1 MGAARRASHRLTM
14 RRAIT
19 LLGILS
25 TLVFALHAALS
36 YVQAPIATY
45 DERPYGQI
53 VFYQRLAERLVRIP
67 GLVDVVSRINPQLA
81 RSGRE
86 RAPMV
91 VRALSGDSP
100 MKDPRTFSL
109 SYGLPLA
116 AITVFA
122 LAVLVLLQRYPQSV
136 NERTPRQLITWASLF
151 ALVMAF
157 AVPVLVPDFWLSFAW
172 GRTLWWGGNP
182 YYAVPAQSVH
192 DLPFDAPILRAT
204 YGPLWLHLSW
214 FVSRVT
220 LGSVLWGSIL
230 FKALLVAAWIG
241 TLLLIDQL
249 LRSAPMVR
257 RCMALVVVGWLPL
270 GVVQTVGDGHND
282 IFMVAA
288 ILGWVLLLERG
299 RVMAASISLALS
311 FLVKYVSAPLF
322 LLDLLHQPDGKGPHR
337 SLAERI
343 RRYLP
348 RALVVALLG
357 VLAFAPVF
365 RGLDFFRSTGEVRA
379 GFFYLPADAVQAIG
393 TMAGLNL
400 FPLAVAVQAIFPLV
414 TLWTIWRY
422 HLAPSREH
430 FRLAVAGIMLSVL
443 FVAAGHVWPWYV
455 IWLLAVAALVPSSTT
470 FVWATGVALG
480 APVIL
485 LPWTAFPLASEF
497 LRYQVPSLFVYASA
511 LVWTIWLGRSLTR
524 AA

>member
-1 MGAARRASHRLTM
+1 M

-25 TLVFALHAALS
+25 ALAFAVQAALS
-36 YVQAPIATY
+36 YIQAPVATY
-45 DERPYGQI
+45 SERPYGQI
-53 VFYQRLAERLVRIP
+53 VFYQRVAERLVRIP
-67 GLVDVVSRINPQLA
+67 GLVDVVWRLNQQPV
-81 RSGRE
+81 RNGRRPPD
-86 RAPMV
+86 RAEV
-91 VRALSGDSP
+91 VVQALSGEGP
-100 MKDPRTFSL
+100 MQNPRTFSL
-109 SYGLPLA
+109 SYGVPLA
-116 AITVFA
+116 ATTVVA
-122 LAVLVLLQRYPQSV
+122 LAVLVMLWRYPLSV
-136 NERTPRQLITWASLF
+136 NERTPRQLITWASIF

-220 LGSVLWGSIL
+220 LGSVLWGSIV
-230 FKALLVAAWIG
+230 FKTLLVGAWIG
-241 TLLLIDQL
+241 TLLLLDRL
-249 LRSAPMVR
+249 LRAAPVAR

-270 GVVQTVGDGHND
+270 GVVQTVGEGHND
-282 IFMVAA
+282 VFMVAA

-299 RVMAASISLALS
+299 RMMAASISLALS
-311 FLVKYVSAPLF
+311 VLVKYVSAPLF
-322 LLDLLHQPDGKGPHR
+322 LLDLLHQSNGQVPR
-337 SLAERI
+337 RALAGQI

-348 RALVVALLG
+348 RALVVAVLV

-379 GFFYLPADAVQAIG
+379 GYFFLPADAVKAIG
-393 TMAGLNL
+393 AMAGINL
-400 FPLAVAVQAIFPLV
+400 LPLALALQAIFPLV
-414 TLWTIWRY
+414 TLWTLWRY
-422 HLAPSREH
+422 YQSPSREN

-443 FVAAGHVWPWYV
+443 FVVAGHVWPWYV

-470 FVWATGVALG
+470 FAWTTGVALG

-485 LPWTAFPLASEF
+485 VPWTAFPQASEF
-497 LRYQVPSLFVYASA
+497 VRYQVPSLFVYATA
-511 LVWTIWLGRSLTR
+511 LLWTVWLGRSIAR